1 MLELPEIM
9 RILPH
14 RPPIL
19 LVDRVV
25 EFEPGERIVTTKTI
39 SASEPCYTGL
49 ADPLPDAA
57 YAYPTSLL
65 IESFGQSGA
74 LLWLC
79 SAREKGT
86 TVDGTLIFAQAKRCV
101 FEGRAYPGDVLR
113 HEVRLDHLVGDN
125 AFMTGETWIGDRRV
139 ATMGSVLAV
148 ARDSAE
154 LPQSQGSVPGQ
165 PGRAS

>member
-1 MLELPEIM
+1 MLELPDIM

-19 LVDRVV
+19 LVDRVL
-25 EFEPGERIVTTKTI
+25 EFEAGVRIVATKTV

-49 ADPLPDAA
+49 ADPLPAA
-57 YAYPTSLL
+57 DYAYPTSLL

-79 SAREKGT
+79 TAQAKGT
-86 TVDGTLIFAQAKRCV
+86 TVEGTLIFAQARDCV
-101 FEGRAYPGDVLR
+101 FTGRVFPGDVLR
-113 HEVRLDHLVGDN
+113 HEVRMDHLVGDN
-125 AFMTGETWIGDRRV
+125 AFMTGETWVDDRRI

-148 ARDSAE
+148 ARDE
-154 LPQSQGSVPGQ
+154 GQLPRSERPS
-165 PGRAS
+165 